1 MKRRRHCLPQPGPAR
16 LVLPEAWAVGVAI
29 IHPVQLLSADQGP
42 GQVEMR
48 KMRQAAGLRN
58 KRHKASA
65 SGSRELAQEPS
76 KAGAEGHKGVRA
88 PDAEQSMIQ

>member
-88 PDAEQSMIQ
+88 PDAEQSMMQ